1 MRSGV
6 LLTAAVLLAG
16 SVVGS
21 QAHAQSALCPTSFP
35 GQTGIIFQASSCTNA
50 VTGAYSNA
58 ALASQSLGE
67 LSESSTQDAT
77 KAIMVSIFDRRN
89 AEAQRCPDGF
99 TPVNGTCQPATS
111 VSRFAPETPPDAIWM
126 SMPSAL
132 LAFEQMKPS
141 PAEAPPVEPT
151 ARMAVWTQAYGD
163 YERLTGQSPGLG
175 EFSVLALGVKSTT
188 WTGGVLG
195 GADFTFHG
203 VAFGGDGLIV
213 GALAGYE
220 SSRLSLGT
228 ASISSDPT
236 SPSGFSTMKAM
247 LSGPAT
253 GVYASYFD
261 GGFSTDLA
269 FKVEFYNLNLSFSD
283 LLGFQSAVG
292 FPPTTVPFSG
302 NGTTRVNNYTTSGNV
317 NYQFSVSGNVWTEPT
332 TGIEYT
338 RSDYASNA
346 GQFGLADG
354 SVLRLQAGERF
365 GVESTWDAVQMRT
378 VFTGLLYDN
387 VAVNGGV
394 LQNALNP
401 QILSFQGKLRAE
413 GILALNFYQGNSV
426 SYFLQA
432 DLQGGKGLFA
442 AGGKMGVRLAW

>member
-1 MRSGV
+1 M
-6 LLTAAVLLAG
+6 TAAVLLGG
-16 SVVGS
+16 SLIGG

-35 GQTGIIFQASSCTNA
+35 GLTGIIFQGSSCTNA

-67 LSESSTQDAT
+67 LSELSTEDAT
-77 KAIMVSIFDRRN
+77 KAIMVSISERRN

-99 TPVNGTCQPATS
+99 TPIDGTCEPATP
-111 VSRFAPETPPDAIWM
+111 VSRFAPDPPPDATWM

-132 LAFEQMKPS
+132 LAVEQMKPS
-141 PAEAPPVEPT
+141 LAEAPLVEPT
-151 ARMAVWTQAYGD
+151 ARMGVWTQAYSD

-175 EFSVLALGVKSTT
+175 EFSVLGLGVNSTT

-195 GADFTFHG
+195 GVDFTFKG

-220 SSRLSLGT
+220 LSHLSLGT
-228 ASISSDPT
+228 ASISSDPS

-261 GGFSTDLA
+261 GGISTDLA
-269 FKVEFYNLNLSFSD
+269 FKVDFYNLNLSFSD

-302 NGTTRVNNYTTSGNV
+302 NGTTRVNNYTTNGNV
-317 NYQFSVSGNVWTEPT
+317 NYRFFVSGNVWTEPT
-332 TGIEYT
+332 AGIEYT

-346 GQFGLADG
+346 DQFGLADG

-365 GVESTWDAVQMRT
+365 GVENTWDAVQMRT

-401 QILSFQGKLRAE
+401 QILSYQGKLRAE